1 MHASQSPWVSK
12 QGRSLRALQVFEARM
27 DQARTTISKIFNGE
41 PRSYTRFN
49 LTQNMEGD
57 NSHVEMKL
65 SSDMD
70 DEVEANG
77 VGENT
82 NQLNR
87 PYYPSKMNQRS
98 PKTVCGFVIGILFL
112 FIIGYLIGYLS
123 NRSTDK
129 TEIKSDCPVVNEIAP
144 VKAEPVYSLDWSD
157 LRALLKKKLTTDNI
171 NSNFKEFSST
181 SHQAGS
187 PGDEALAN
195 KIIGKFKTFGMST
208 WNDEHYVK
216 VHEPGSSNN
225 KVLFRGNVVGTTEGY
240 LSYSAVKTVQGAAL
254 YAHYGRAEDFRRLQE
269 INVDVNGKVVL
280 VRAGLINFAEK
291 VANAA
296 SLNASAVL
304 IYPDPVNYSIKDNTA
319 LFGHVHLGTG
329 DPYTPGFPSFNH
341 TQFPPAQSSGLPS
354 IPAQTIT
361 ISQATEIMS
370 QLEGRSSPNG
380 WSDGMLSGTMYNLG
394 GDGDIIKVEVNN
406 NLVQKKIHNV
416 FGVIKGYMDADRYMV
431 IGAQRDA
438 WGPGFARS
446 TVGTSLLVELART
459 ITDMIQNDGFKPK
472 RSIIFASWSAGE
484 FGGVGATEWLEGY
497 LTSLNSKMFSYIS
510 LDEIISGSESF
521 KATASPLLYDLLES
535 TMKQVSSPDATKS
548 LHEQFAGSNWEKSVM
563 EPMGLSHS
571 VYPFQTFS
579 GIPSLSFRFISSSNS
594 YPYGTVEDTEQN
606 LDRCTS
612 YSTLKL
618 AKTAGEVVG
627 LVTLRLVHDHLL
639 KMNVAKYTSVIR
651 NYVSQIRSKVESRQM
666 SGRLPS
672 TVTMQWLLS
681 AQGSYDRAASALVL
695 AIRNS
700 DLEDMEQC
708 RILNN
713 RIMRV
718 EGSLLSPYVSPRQ
731 ILFRHILL
739 GSGSHTLAAL
749 VDHLEAIKG
758 GLESADIDQ
767 FKNQFALATWTIQG
781 CANALAGEV
790 WDMDNEI

>member
-1 MHASQSPWVSK
+1 
-12 QGRSLRALQVFEARM
+12 M

-77 VGENT
+77 VGENI
-82 NQLNR
+82 NQHNR
-87 PYYPSKMNQRS
+87 PYYPSKLNQRS

-129 TEIKSDCPVVNEIAP
+129 TEIKSNCPVFNEIAP
-144 VKAEPVYSLDWSD
+144 VRVETVYSLDWSD
-157 LRALLKKKLTTDNI
+157 LRALLKKKLTTSNI
-171 NSNFKEFSST
+171 NTSLKEFSSAN
-181 SHQAGS
+181 HQAGS
-187 PGDEALAN
+187 TEDEALAN
-195 KIIGKFKTFGMST
+195 KIMGKFKTFGMST
-208 WNDEHYVK
+208 WTDEHYVK
-216 VHEPGSSNN
+216 IHEPGSSNN
-225 KVLFRGNVVGTTEGY
+225 RVLFRGNIVGTTEGY
-240 LSYSAVKTVQGAAL
+240 LAYSAVKTVQGAAL
-254 YAHYGRAEDFRRLQE
+254 YAHYGRTEDFRRLRE
-269 INVDVNGKVVL
+269 LNIDVNGKAVL
-280 VRAGLINFAEK
+280 VRAGLLSFSEK

-304 IYPDPVNYSIKDNTA
+304 IYPDPVNYNIKDDTA

-329 DPYTPGFPSFNH
+329 DPFTPGFPSFNH

-361 ISQATEIMS
+361 IKQATEIMS
-370 QLEGRSSPNG
+370 
-380 WSDGMLSGTMYNLG
+380 DGMLRGTMYSLG
-394 GDGDIIKVEVNN
+394 DDGDIITVEVNN
-406 NLVQKKIHNV
+406 VLIQKKIHNV

-459 ITDMIQNDGFKPK
+459 ITDMIKNDGFKPK
-472 RSIIFASWSAGE
+472 RSIVFASWSAGE
-484 FGGVGATEWLEGY
+484 FGSVGATEWLEKGY
-497 LTSLNSKMFSYIS
+497 REFTFCIFLSK
-510 LDEIISGSESF
+510 
-521 KATASPLLYDLLES
+521 
-535 TMKQVSSPDATKS
+535 
-548 LHEQFAGSNWEKSVM
+548 
-563 EPMGLSHS
+563 
-571 VYPFQTFS
+571 
-579 GIPSLSFRFISSSNS
+579 
-594 YPYGTVEDTEQN
+594 
-606 LDRCTS
+606 
-612 YSTLKL
+612 
-618 AKTAGEVVG
+618 
-627 LVTLRLVHDHLL
+627 
-639 KMNVAKYTSVIR
+639 
-651 NYVSQIRSKVESRQM
+651 

-681 AQGSYDRAASALVL
+681 AQGSYDRAASTLVS

-708 RILNN
+708 RIINN

-718 EGSLLSPYVSPRQ
+718 EGSLLSPYASLRES
-731 ILFRHILL
+731 LFRHILL
-739 GSGSHTLAAL
+739 GSGPHTLAAL

>member
-1 MHASQSPWVSK
+1 T
-12 QGRSLRALQVFEARM
+12 M

-82 NQLNR
+82 NQHNR
-87 PYYPSKMNQRS
+87 PYYPSKLNQRS
-98 PKTVCGFVIGILFL
+98 PKTVCGCVIGILIL
-112 FIIGYLIGYLS
+112 FIIGYLIGYLC

-129 TEIKSDCPVVNEIAP
+129 TEIKSDCPVFNEITP
-144 VKAEPVYSLDWSD
+144 VRAEPVYSLDWSD
-157 LRALLKKKLTTDNI
+157 LRALLKKKLTTNNI
-171 NSNFKEFSST
+171 NNDLFCLSVFPPCREFSSA

-187 PGDEALAN
+187 TGDEALAN
-195 KIIGKFKTFGMST
+195 KIMGKFKTFGMST
-208 WNDEHYVK
+208 WTDEHYVK
-216 VHEPGSSNN
+216 IHEPGSSNN
-225 KVLFRGNVVGTTEGY
+225 RVLFRGNVVGTTEGY
-240 LSYSAVKTVQGAAL
+240 LAYSALKTVQGAAL
-254 YAHYGRAEDFRRLQE
+254 YAHYGRAGDFRRLQE
-269 INVDVNGKVVL
+269 LNADINGKVVL
-280 VRAGLINFAEK
+280 VRAGLLSFAEK
-291 VANAA
+291 VSNAA
-296 SLNASAVL
+296 SMNASAVL
-304 IYPDPVNYSIKDNTA
+304 IYPDPVNYNIKEDTA

-361 ISQATEIMS
+361 IRQATEIMRCS
-370 QLEGRSSPNG
+370 CTINFSCYL
-380 WSDGMLSGTMYNLG
+380 LSLLLLL
-394 GDGDIIKVEVNN
+394 IIKNV
-406 NLVQKKIHNV
+406 LIQKKIHNV
-416 FGVIKGYMDADRYMV
+416 FGVIKGYMDKDRYMV

-438 WGPGFARS
+438 WGPGYARS

-459 ITDMIQNDGFKPK
+459 ITDMIKNDGFKPK

-484 FGGVGATEWLEGY
+484 FGSVGATEWLEGY
-497 LTSLNSKMFSYIS
+497 LTSLNLKMFSYVS
-510 LDEIISGSESF
+510 LDEVISGFDTF
-521 KATASPLLYDLLES
+521 KAAASPLLYELLEN
-535 TMKQVSSPDATKS
+535 TMKQT
-548 LHEQFAGSNWEKSVM
+548 
-563 EPMGLSHS
+563 
-571 VYPFQTFS
+571 
-579 GIPSLSFRFISSSNS
+579 
-594 YPYGTVEDTEQN
+594 
-606 LDRCTS
+606 
-612 YSTLKL
+612 
-618 AKTAGEVVG
+618 
-627 LVTLRLVHDHLL
+627 
-639 KMNVAKYTSVIR
+639 
-651 NYVSQIRSKVESRQM
+651 
-666 SGRLPS
+666 GRLPS

-681 AQGSYDRAASALVL
+681 AQGSYDRAASALVS

-700 DLEDMEQC
+700 DLDDMEQC
-708 RILNN
+708 RIINN

-718 EGSLLSPYVSPRQ
+718 EGSFLSPYVSPRES
-731 ILFRHILL
+731 LFRHILL

-749 VDHLEAIKG
+749 VHHLEAIKG

>member
-1 MHASQSPWVSK
+1 
-12 QGRSLRALQVFEARM
+12 M

-70 DEVEANG
+70 DEVDANG
-77 VGENT
+77 GGENT
-82 NQLNR
+82 NQHNH
-87 PYYPSKMNQRS
+87 PYYPSKLNQRS
-98 PKTVCGFVIGILFL
+98 PKTICGFVIGILFL

-123 NRSTDK
+123 NRNTDK
-129 TEIKSDCPVVNEIAP
+129 TEIKSNCPVFNEIAP
-144 VKAEPVYSLDWSD
+144 VRAEAVYSLDWSD
-157 LRALLKKKLTTDNI
+157 LRQVFKLNMFCL
-171 NSNFKEFSST
+171 SVSLSPSCREFSSA

-187 PGDEALAN
+187 TGDEALAN
-195 KIIGKFKTFGMST
+195 KIMGKFKTFGMST
-208 WNDEHYVK
+208 WTDEHYVK
-216 VHEPGSSNN
+216 IHEPGSSNN
-225 KVLFRGNVVGTTEGY
+225 RVLFRGNVVETTEGY
-240 LSYSAVKTVQGAAL
+240 LAYSAIKTVQGAAL
-254 YAHYGRAEDFRRLQE
+254 YAHYGRAEDFRRLQDRN
-269 INVDVNGKVVL
+269 IDVNGKVVL
-280 VRAGLINFAEK
+280 VRAGLLSFAEK

-304 IYPDPVNYSIKDNTA
+304 IYPDPVNYSIKEDTA

-361 ISQATEIMS
+361 IKQATAIMS
-370 QLEGRSSPNG
+370 KLGGRTSPDG
-380 WSDGMLSGTMYNLG
+380 WSDGMLRDTMYSLG
-394 GDGDIIKVEVNN
+394 DEGDIITVEVNN
-406 NLVQKKIHNV
+406 VLIQKKIHNV
-416 FGVIKGYMDADRYMV
+416 FGVIKGYMDADRYIV

-438 WGPGFARS
+438 WGPGYARS

-459 ITDMIQNDGFKPK
+459 ITDMIKNDGFKPK
-472 RSIIFASWSAGE
+472 RSIVFASWSAGE
-484 FGGVGATEWLEGY
+484 FGSVGATEWLEGY
-497 LTSLNSKMFSYIS
+497 LTSLNMKMFSYIS
-510 LDEIISGSESF
+510 LDEVISGFDSF
-521 KATASPLLYDLLES
+521 KATASPLLYELLES
-535 TMKQVSSPDATKS
+535 TMKQVI
-548 LHEQFAGSNWEKSVM
+548 M

-571 VYPFQTFS
+571 AYPFQTFS
-579 GIPSLSFRFISSSNS
+579 GIPSISFRFTSASIQS
-594 YPYGTVEDTEQN
+594 YPFGTIEDTDQTLE
-606 LDRCTS
+606 RYTS
-612 YSTLKL
+612 YNTLKL

-639 KMNVAKYTSVIR
+639 KLNVAKYTSVIR
-651 NYVSQIRSKVESRQM
+651 SYVSQIRSKVESCQT

-681 AQGSYDRAASALVL
+681 AQGSYDRAASALIS

-700 DLEDMEQC
+700 DLDDMEQC
-708 RILNN
+708 RIINN

-718 EGSLLSPYVSPRQ
+718 EGSLLSPYVSPRES
-731 ILFRHILL
+731 LFRHILL

-758 GLESADIDQ
+758 GHESADIDQ

>member
-1 MHASQSPWVSK
+1 T
-12 QGRSLRALQVFEARM
+12 M

-82 NQLNR
+82 NQHNR
-87 PYYPSKMNQRS
+87 PYYPSKLNQRS
-98 PKTVCGFVIGILFL
+98 PKTVCGCVIGILIL
-112 FIIGYLIGYLS
+112 FIIGYLIGYLC

-129 TEIKSDCPVVNEIAP
+129 TEIKSDCPVFNEITP
-144 VKAEPVYSLDWSD
+144 VRAEPVYSLDWSD
-157 LRALLKKKLTTDNI
+157 LRALLKKKLTTNNI
-171 NSNFKEFSST
+171 NSNLKEFSSA

-187 PGDEALAN
+187 TGDEALAN
-195 KIIGKFKTFGMST
+195 KIMGKFKTFGMST
-208 WNDEHYVK
+208 WTDEHYVK
-216 VHEPGSSNN
+216 IHEPGSSNN
-225 KVLFRGNVVGTTEGY
+225 RVLFRGNVVGTTEGY
-240 LSYSAVKTVQGAAL
+240 LAYSALKTVQVSFEKECILFCIFYSVLNA
-254 YAHYGRAEDFRRLQE
+254 D
-269 INVDVNGKVVL
+269 INGKVVL
-280 VRAGLINFAEK
+280 VRAGLLSFAEK
-291 VANAA
+291 VSNAA
-296 SLNASAVL
+296 SMNASAVL
-304 IYPDPVNYSIKDNTA
+304 IYPDPVNYNIKEDTA

-361 ISQATEIMS
+361 IRQATEIMRCS
-370 QLEGRSSPNG
+370 CTINFSCYL
-380 WSDGMLSGTMYNLG
+380 LSLLLLL
-394 GDGDIIKVEVNN
+394 IIKNV
-406 NLVQKKIHNV
+406 LIQKKIHNV
-416 FGVIKGYMDADRYMV
+416 FGVIKGYMDKDRYMV

-438 WGPGFARS
+438 WGPGYARS

-459 ITDMIQNDGFKPK
+459 ITDMIKNDGFKPK

-484 FGGVGATEWLEGY
+484 FGSVGATEWLEGY
-497 LTSLNSKMFSYIS
+497 LTSLNLKMFSYVS
-510 LDEIISGSESF
+510 LDEVISGFDTF
-521 KATASPLLYDLLES
+521 KAAASPLLYELLEN
-535 TMKQVSSPDATKS
+535 TMKQT
-548 LHEQFAGSNWEKSVM
+548 
-563 EPMGLSHS
+563 
-571 VYPFQTFS
+571 
-579 GIPSLSFRFISSSNS
+579 
-594 YPYGTVEDTEQN
+594 
-606 LDRCTS
+606 
-612 YSTLKL
+612 
-618 AKTAGEVVG
+618 
-627 LVTLRLVHDHLL
+627 
-639 KMNVAKYTSVIR
+639 
-651 NYVSQIRSKVESRQM
+651 
-666 SGRLPS
+666 GRLPS

-681 AQGSYDRAASALVL
+681 AQGSYDRAASALVS

-700 DLEDMEQC
+700 DLDDMEQC
-708 RILNN
+708 RIINN

-718 EGSLLSPYVSPRQ
+718 EGSFLSPYVSPRES
-731 ILFRHILL
+731 LFRHILL

-749 VDHLEAIKG
+749 VHHLEAIKG

>member
-1 MHASQSPWVSK
+1 
-12 QGRSLRALQVFEARM
+12 M

-70 DEVEANG
+70 DEMEANG
-77 VGENT
+77 VGEN
-82 NQLNR
+82 QHNR
-87 PYYPSKMNQRS
+87 PYYQSKLNQRS
-98 PKTVCGFVIGILFL
+98 PKTVCGFVIAILFL

-123 NRSTDK
+123 NKSTDK
-129 TEIKSDCPVVNEIAP
+129 TEITSDCPILNEIAP
-144 VKAEPVYSLDWSD
+144 VRPEAVYSLDWSD

-171 NSNFKEFSST
+171 NSNLKEFSSA
-181 SHQAGS
+181 SHQAGTS
-187 PGDEALAN
+187 GDEALAN
-195 KIIGKFKTFGMST
+195 KIMGKFKTFGMT
-208 WNDEHYVK
+208 PWTDEHYVK
-216 VHEPGSSNN
+216 VHEPAVSKNR
-225 KVLFRGNVVGTTEGY
+225 VLFRGNVVGTTEGY
-240 LSYSAVKTVQGAAL
+240 LAYSAVTTVQGAAL

-269 INVDVNGKVVL
+269 LTVDVNGKVVL
-280 VRAGLINFAEK
+280 VRAGLLSFAEK

-296 SLNASAVL
+296 NLNASAVL
-304 IYPDPVNYSIKDNTA
+304 IYPDPVNYSINEDTA

-341 TQFPPAQSSGLPS
+341 TQFPPAKSSGLPR

-361 ISQATEIMS
+361 MKQAAEIMS
-370 QLEGRSSPNG
+370 KLGGRTSPDG
-380 WSDGMLSGTMYNLG
+380 WSDGMLEGTMYRLG
-394 GDGDIIKVEVNN
+394 DDQDNITVEVNN
-406 NLVQKKIHNV
+406 VLVEKKIHNV
-416 FGVIKGYMDADRYMV
+416 FGVIKGYVDADQYMV

-459 ITDMIQNDGFKPK
+459 ITDMIKNDGFKPK
-472 RSIIFASWSAGE
+472 RSIVFASWSAGE
-484 FGGVGATEWLEGY
+484 FGVGATEWLEGY
-497 LTSLNSKMFSYIS
+497 LTSLNLKTFSHIS
-510 LDEIISGSESF
+510 LDEVVSGLDSF
-521 KATASPLLYDLLES
+521 KATASPLLYGLLES
-535 TMKQVSSPDATKS
+535 TMKQVSSPVDATKS
-548 LHEQFAGSNWEKSVM
+548 LHEQFAGSNWEKAVM

-571 VYPFQTFS
+571 AYPFQSFS
-579 GIPSLSFRFISSSNS
+579 GIPSLSFRFTSSSKS
-594 YPYGTVEDTEQN
+594 YPFGTFEDTNQN
-606 LDRCTS
+606 LEQYTS
-612 YSTLKL
+612 FNTLKL
-618 AKTAGEVVG
+618 AKTAGEVAG
-627 LVTLRLVHDHLL
+627 LVTLRLVHDRLL
-639 KMNVAKYTSVIR
+639 KLNVEKYTSVIR
-651 NYVSQIRSKVESRQM
+651 NYVSQIRSKLESRQM

-681 AQGSYDRAASALVL
+681 AQGSYDRAASALVS

-713 RIMRV
+713 RIIRV
-718 EGSLLSPYVSPRQ
+718 EGSLLSPYVSPRES
-731 ILFRHILL
+731 LFRHILL

-749 VDHLEAIKG
+749 VNHLEAIKG
-758 GLESADIDQ
+758 GLESADVDQ

>member
-1 MHASQSPWVSK
+1 T
-12 QGRSLRALQVFEARM
+12 M
-27 DQARTTISKIFNGE
+27 DQARTTVSKIFNGE

-82 NQLNR
+82 NQHNR
-87 PYYPSKMNQRS
+87 PYYPSKLNQRS
-98 PKTVCGFVIGILFL
+98 PKTVCGCVIGILIL
-112 FIIGYLIGYLS
+112 FIIGYLIGYLC

-129 TEIKSDCPVVNEIAP
+129 TEIKSDCPVFNEITP
-144 VKAEPVYSLDWSD
+144 VRAEPVYSLDWSD
-157 LRALLKKKLTTDNI
+157 LRALLKKKLTTNNI
-171 NSNFKEFSST
+171 NSNLKEFSSA

-187 PGDEALAN
+187 TGDEALAN
-195 KIIGKFKTFGMST
+195 KIMGKFKTFGMST
-208 WNDEHYVK
+208 WTDEHYVK
-216 VHEPGSSNN
+216 IHEPGSSNN
-225 KVLFRGNVVGTTEGY
+225 RVLFRGNIVGTTEGY
-240 LSYSAVKTVQGAAL
+240 LAYSALKTVQVTL
-254 YAHYGRAEDFRRLQE
+254 YAHYGRAGDFKRLQE
-269 INVDVNGKVVL
+269 LNADINGKVVL
-280 VRAGLINFAEK
+280 VRAGLLSFAEK
-291 VANAA
+291 VSNAA
-296 SLNASAVL
+296 SMNASAVL
-304 IYPDPVNYSIKDNTA
+304 IYPDPVNYNIKEDTA

-361 ISQATEIMS
+361 IRQATEIMRCS
-370 QLEGRSSPNG
+370 CTINFSLEVKNV
-380 WSDGMLSGTMYNLG
+380 L
-394 GDGDIIKVEVNN
+394 I
-406 NLVQKKIHNV
+406 QKKIHNV
-416 FGVIKGYMDADRYMV
+416 FGVIKGYMDKDRYMV

-438 WGPGFARS
+438 WGPGYARS

-459 ITDMIQNDGFKPK
+459 ITDMIKNDGFKPK

-484 FGGVGATEWLEGY
+484 FGSVGATEWLEGY
-497 LTSLNSKMFSYIS
+497 LTSLNLKMFSYVS
-510 LDEIISGSESF
+510 LDEVISGFDTF
-521 KATASPLLYDLLES
+521 KAAASPLLYELLEN
-535 TMKQVSSPDATKS
+535 TMKQ
-548 LHEQFAGSNWEKSVM
+548 VM

-571 VYPFQTFS
+571 AYPFLTFS
-579 GIPSLSFRFISSSNS
+579 GIPSLSFRF
-594 YPYGTVEDTEQN
+594 
-606 LDRCTS
+606 
-612 YSTLKL
+612 
-618 AKTAGEVVG
+618 
-627 LVTLRLVHDHLL
+627 
-639 KMNVAKYTSVIR
+639 TSVSI
-651 NYVSQIRSKVESRQM
+651 KT
-666 SGRLPS
+666 GRLPS

-681 AQGSYDRAASALVL
+681 AQGSYDRAASALVS

-700 DLEDMEQC
+700 DLDDMEQC
-708 RILNN
+708 RIINN

-718 EGSLLSPYVSPRQ
+718 EGSFLSPYVSPRES
-731 ILFRHILL
+731 LFRHILL

-749 VDHLEAIKG
+749 VHHLEAIKG

>member
-1 MHASQSPWVSK
+1 
-12 QGRSLRALQVFEARM
+12 M

-82 NQLNR
+82 NQHNH
-87 PYYPSKMNQRS
+87 PYYPSKLNQRS
-98 PKTVCGFVIGILFL
+98 PKTVCGYVIGILFL
-112 FIIGYLIGYLS
+112 FVIGYLIGYLS

-129 TEIKSDCPVVNEIAP
+129 TEIKSDCPVFNEIAP
-144 VKAEPVYSLDWSD
+144 VKAEAVYSLDWSD

-171 NSNFKEFSST
+171 NSNLNA

-187 PGDEALAN
+187 TGDEALAN
-195 KIIGKFKTFGMST
+195 KIMGKFKTFGMST
-208 WNDEHYVK
+208 WTDEHYVNI
-216 VHEPGSSNN
+216 HEPGSSNN
-225 KVLFRGNVVGTTEGY
+225 QVLFRGNVVGTTEGY
-240 LSYSAVKTVQGAAL
+240 LAYSAIKTVQGAAL

-269 INVDVNGKVVL
+269 RNVDINGKVVL
-280 VRAGLINFAEK
+280 VRAGLLSFAEK

-304 IYPDPVNYSIKDNTA
+304 IYPDPVNYNIKEDTA

-361 ISQATEIMS
+361 IRQATEIMS
-370 QLEGRSSPNG
+370 
-380 WSDGMLSGTMYNLG
+380 DGMLRDTMYKLG
-394 GDGDIIKVEVNN
+394 DDGDNITVEVKNV
-406 NLVQKKIHNV
+406 LIQKKIHNV
-416 FGVIKGYMDADRYMV
+416 FGVIKGYTDTDRYMV

-438 WGPGFARS
+438 WGPGYARS
-446 TVGTSLLVELART
+446 TVGTSLVVELART
-459 ITDMIQNDGFKPK
+459 VTDMIKNDGFKPK

-484 FGGVGATEWLEGY
+484 FGSVGATEWLEGY
-497 LTSLNSKMFSYIS
+497 LTSLNLKMFSYVS
-510 LDEIISGSESF
+510 LDEVISGFDTF
-521 KATASPLLYDLLES
+521 KAAASPLLYELLES
-535 TMKQVSSPDATKS
+535 TMKQV
-548 LHEQFAGSNWEKSVM
+548 LM

-571 VYPFQTFS
+571 AYPFQTFS
-579 GIPSLSFRFISSSNS
+579 GIPSLSFRFASSTKS
-594 YPYGTVEDTEQN
+594 YPFGTIEDTDQN
-606 LDRCTS
+606 LERYTS
-612 YSTLKL
+612 YNTLKL

-639 KMNVAKYTSVIR
+639 KLNVAKYTSVIR

-681 AQGSYDRAASALVL
+681 AQGSYDRAASALVS

-700 DLEDMEQC
+700 DLDDMEQC
-708 RILNN
+708 RIINN

-718 EGSLLSPYVSPRQ
+718 EGSFLSPYVSPRES
-731 ILFRHILL
+731 LFRHILL

-790 WDMDNEI
+790 WDIDNEI

>member
-1 MHASQSPWVSK
+1 MSRK
-12 QGRSLRALQVFEARM
+12 LFEATM

-41 PRSYTRFN
+41 PLSYTRFN

-65 SSDMD
+65 SSDVD
-70 DEVEANG
+70 DEVDANG
-77 VGENT
+77 VGENG
-82 NQLNR
+82 NQHNR
-87 PYYPSKMNQRS
+87 PYYPSKLNKHS
-98 PKTVCGFVIGILFL
+98 PKTICRFVIGILFL

-123 NRSTDK
+123 NRNTDK
-129 TEIKSDCPVVNEIAP
+129 TEVKSNCPVFNEIAP
-144 VKAEPVYSLDWSD
+144 VRAEAVYSLDWSD
-157 LRALLKKKLTTDNI
+157 LRALLKQKLTIANI
-171 NSNFKEFSST
+171 DTSLKEFSSA

-187 PGDEALAN
+187 TGDEALAN
-195 KIIGKFKTFGMST
+195 KIMGKFKTFGMST
-208 WNDEHYVK
+208 WTDEHYVK

-225 KVLFRGNVVGTTEGY
+225 RVLFRGNVVGKTEGY
-240 LSYSAVKTVQGAAL
+240 LAYSAVKTAQGAAL
-254 YAHYGRAEDFRRLQE
+254 YAYYGRAEDFRRLQE
-269 INVDVNGKVVL
+269 LNIDVTGKVVL
-280 VRAGLINFAEK
+280 VRAGLLSFAEK

-304 IYPDPVNYSIKDNTA
+304 IYPDPFNYNIKEDTA

-361 ISQATEIMS
+361 IKQATEIMS
-370 QLEGRSSPNG
+370 KLGGRTSPLG
-380 WSDGMLSGTMYNLG
+380 WSDGNLRVSMYKLG
-394 GDGDIIKVEVNN
+394 GDGDNITVEVNN
-406 NLVQKKIHNV
+406 VLIQKKIHNV
-416 FGVIKGYMDADRYMV
+416 FGVIKGYMDADRYIV

-438 WGPGFARS
+438 WGPGYARS

-459 ITDMIQNDGFKPK
+459 ITDMIKNDGFKPK

-484 FGGVGATEWLEGY
+484 FGSVGATEWLEGY
-497 LTSLNSKMFSYIS
+497 LNSLNLKMFSYIS
-510 LDEIISGSESF
+510 LDEVISGSDSF
-521 KATASPLLYDLLES
+521 KASASPLLYELLER
-535 TMKQVSSPDATKS
+535 TMKQVSSPIDATKS
-548 LHEQFAGSNWEKSVM
+548 LHEQFAGSNWEQSVM

-571 VYPFQTFS
+571 SYSFQTFS
-579 GIPSLSFRFISSSNS
+579 GIPSISFRFTSSSKS
-594 YPYGTVEDTEQN
+594 YPFGTTEDTDQY
-606 LDRCTS
+606 LQRFTS
-612 YSTLKL
+612 SKTLQL

-639 KMNVAKYTSVIR
+639 KLKVAKYTSVIR
-651 NYVSQIRSKVESRQM
+651 NYVSQIKTKVESCQT

-681 AQGSYDRAASALVL
+681 AQGSYDRAASALASV
-695 AIRNS
+695 IQNS
-700 DLEDMEQC
+700 DLDDMEQC
-708 RILNN
+708 RIINN

-718 EGSLLSPYVSPRQ
+718 EGNLLSPYVSLRES
-731 ILFRHILL
+731 LFRHILL

-758 GLESADIDQ
+758 GLENADIDQ
-767 FKNQFALATWTIQG
+767 FKNQLALATWTIQG

>member
-1 MHASQSPWVSK
+1 
-12 QGRSLRALQVFEARM
+12 M

-82 NQLNR
+82 NQHNR
-87 PYYPSKMNQRS
+87 PYYPSKLNQRS
-98 PKTVCGFVIGILFL
+98 PKTVCGCVIGILIL
-112 FIIGYLIGYLS
+112 FIIGKPISGIQKKDDLFCLS
-123 NRSTDK
+123 VFPPCR
-129 TEIKSDCPVVNEIAP
+129 
-144 VKAEPVYSLDWSD
+144 
-157 LRALLKKKLTTDNI
+157 
-171 NSNFKEFSST
+171 EFSSA

-187 PGDEALAN
+187 TGDEALAN
-195 KIIGKFKTFGMST
+195 KIMGKFKTFGMST
-208 WNDEHYVK
+208 WTDEHYVK
-216 VHEPGSSNN
+216 IHEPGSSNN
-225 KVLFRGNVVGTTEGY
+225 LVLFRGNVVGTTEGY
-240 LSYSAVKTVQGAAL
+240 LAYSALKTVQGAAL
-254 YAHYGRAEDFRRLQE
+254 YAHYGRAGDFKRLQE
-269 INVDVNGKVVL
+269 LNVDINGKVVL
-280 VRAGLINFAEK
+280 VRAGLLSFAEK
-291 VANAA
+291 VSNAA
-296 SLNASAVL
+296 SMNASAVL
-304 IYPDPVNYSIKDNTA
+304 IYPDPVNYNIKEDTA

-361 ISQATEIMS
+361 IRQATEIMRCS
-370 QLEGRSSPNG
+370 CTINFSCYL
-380 WSDGMLSGTMYNLG
+380 LSLLLLLIM
-394 GDGDIIKVEVNN
+394 EVKNV
-406 NLVQKKIHNV
+406 LIQKKIHNV
-416 FGVIKGYMDADRYMV
+416 FGVIKGYMDKDRYMV

-438 WGPGFARS
+438 WGPGYARS
-446 TVGTSLLVELART
+446 TVGSSLLVELART
-459 ITDMIQNDGFKPK
+459 ITDMIKNDGFKPK

-484 FGGVGATEWLEGY
+484 FGSVGATEWLEGY
-497 LTSLNSKMFSYIS
+497 LTSLNLKMFSYVS
-510 LDEIISGSESF
+510 LDEVISGFDTF
-521 KATASPLLYDLLES
+521 KAAASPLLYELLEN
-535 TMKQVSSPDATKS
+535 TMKQV
-548 LHEQFAGSNWEKSVM
+548 LM

-571 VYPFQTFS
+571 AYPFQTFS
-579 GIPSLSFRFISSSNS
+579 GIPSLSFRFTSSSKA
-594 YPYGTVEDTEQN
+594 YPFGTIEDTDQN
-606 LDRCTS
+606 LERYTS
-612 YSTLKL
+612 YNTLKL

-639 KMNVAKYTSVIR
+639 KLNVAKYTSVIR
-651 NYVSQIRSKVESRQM
+651 NYVSQIRSKVESRQTVSLCGYM
-666 SGRLPS
+666 SFLG
-672 TVTMQWLLS
+672 LLKK
-681 AQGSYDRAASALVL
+681 AQGSYDRAASALVS

-700 DLEDMEQC
+700 DLDDMEQC
-708 RILNN
+708 RIINN

-718 EGSLLSPYVSPRQ
+718 EGSFLSPYVSPRES
-731 ILFRHILL
+731 LFRHILL

-749 VDHLEAIKG
+749 VNHLEAIKA

>member
-1 MHASQSPWVSK
+1 
-12 QGRSLRALQVFEARM
+12 M
-27 DQARTTISKIFNGE
+27 DQARTTVSKIFNGE

-82 NQLNR
+82 NQHNR
-87 PYYPSKMNQRS
+87 PYYPSKLNQRS
-98 PKTVCGFVIGILFL
+98 PKTVCGCVIGILIL
-112 FIIGYLIGYLS
+112 FIIGYLIGYLC

-129 TEIKSDCPVVNEIAP
+129 TEIKSDCPVFNEITP
-144 VKAEPVYSLDWSD
+144 VRAEPVYSLDWSD
-157 LRALLKKKLTTDNI
+157 LRALLKKKLTTNNI
-171 NSNFKEFSST
+171 NSNLKEFSSA

-187 PGDEALAN
+187 TGDEALAN
-195 KIIGKFKTFGMST
+195 KIMGKFKTFGMST
-208 WNDEHYVK
+208 WTDEHYVK
-216 VHEPGSSNN
+216 IHEPGSSNN
-225 KVLFRGNVVGTTEGY
+225 RVLFRGNIVGTTEGY
-240 LSYSAVKTVQGAAL
+240 LAYSALKTGAAL
-254 YAHYGRAEDFRRLQE
+254 YAHYGRAGDFKRLQE
-269 INVDVNGKVVL
+269 LNADINGKVVL
-280 VRAGLINFAEK
+280 VRAGLLSFAEK
-291 VANAA
+291 VSNAA
-296 SLNASAVL
+296 SMNASAVL
-304 IYPDPVNYSIKDNTA
+304 IYPDPVNYNIKEDTA

-361 ISQATEIMS
+361 IRQATEIMS
-370 QLEGRSSPNG
+370 KLGGRTSPDD
-380 WSDGMLSGTMYNLG
+380 WSDGMLRDTMYKLG
-394 GDGDIIKVEVNN
+394 DDGDIITVEVKNV
-406 NLVQKKIHNV
+406 LIQKKIHNV
-416 FGVIKGYMDADRYMV
+416 FGVIKGYMDKDRYMV

-438 WGPGFARS
+438 WGPGYARS

-459 ITDMIQNDGFKPK
+459 ITDMIKNDGFKPK

-484 FGGVGATEWLEGY
+484 FGSVGATEWLE
-497 LTSLNSKMFSYIS
+497 FIYIY
-510 LDEIISGSESF
+510 F
-521 KATASPLLYDLLES
+521 F
-535 TMKQVSSPDATKS
+535 
-548 LHEQFAGSNWEKSVM
+548 HRM

-571 VYPFQTFS
+571 AYPFLTFS
-579 GIPSLSFRFISSSNS
+579 GIPSLSFRFTSSSKA
-594 YPYGTVEDTEQN
+594 YPFGTIEDTDQN
-606 LDRCTS
+606 LERYTS
-612 YSTLKL
+612 YNTLKL

-639 KMNVAKYTSVIR
+639 KLNVAKYTSVIR
-651 NYVSQIRSKVESRQM
+651 NYVSQIRSKVESRQTT
-666 SGRLPS
+666 GRLPS

-681 AQGSYDRAASALVL
+681 AQGSYDRAASALVS

-700 DLEDMEQC
+700 DLDDMEQC
-708 RILNN
+708 RIINN

-718 EGSLLSPYVSPRQ
+718 EGSFLSPYVSPRES
-731 ILFRHILL
+731 LFRHILL

-749 VDHLEAIKG
+749 VHHLEAIKG

>member
-1 MHASQSPWVSK
+1 
-12 QGRSLRALQVFEARM
+12 M

-82 NQLNR
+82 NQHNR
-87 PYYPSKMNQRS
+87 PYYPSKLNQRS
-98 PKTVCGFVIGILFL
+98 PKTVCGCVIGILIL
-112 FIIGYLIGYLS
+112 FIIGYLIGYLC

-129 TEIKSDCPVVNEIAP
+129 TEIKSDCPVFNEITP
-144 VKAEPVYSLDWSD
+144 VRAEPVYSLDWSD
-157 LRALLKKKLTTDNI
+157 LRKDDLFCL
-171 NSNFKEFSST
+171 SVFPPCREFSSA

-187 PGDEALAN
+187 TGDEALAN
-195 KIIGKFKTFGMST
+195 KIMGKFKTFGMST
-208 WNDEHYVK
+208 WTDEHYVK
-216 VHEPGSSNN
+216 IHEPGSSNN
-225 KVLFRGNVVGTTEGY
+225 LVLFRGNVVGTTEGY
-240 LSYSAVKTVQGAAL
+240 LAYSALKTGAAL
-254 YAHYGRAEDFRRLQE
+254 YAHYGRAGDFKRLQE
-269 INVDVNGKVVL
+269 LNVDINGKVVL
-280 VRAGLINFAEK
+280 VRAGLLSFAEK
-291 VANAA
+291 VSNAA
-296 SLNASAVL
+296 SMNASAVL
-304 IYPDPVNYSIKDNTA
+304 IYPDPVNYNIKEDTA

-361 ISQATEIMS
+361 IRQATEIMS
-370 QLEGRSSPNG
+370 KLGGRTSPDD
-380 WSDGMLSGTMYNLG
+380 WSDGMLRDTMYKLG
-394 GDGDIIKVEVNN
+394 DDGDVITVEVKNV
-406 NLVQKKIHNV
+406 LIQKKIHNV
-416 FGVIKGYMDADRYMV
+416 FGVIKGYMDKDRYMV

-438 WGPGFARS
+438 WGPGYARS
-446 TVGTSLLVELART
+446 TVGSSLLVELART
-459 ITDMIQNDGFKPK
+459 ITDMIKNDGFKPK

-484 FGGVGATEWLEGY
+484 FGSVGATEWLEGY
-497 LTSLNSKMFSYIS
+497 LTSLNLKMFSYVS
-510 LDEIISGSESF
+510 LDEVISGFDTF
-521 KATASPLLYDLLES
+521 KAAASPLLYELLEN
-535 TMKQVSSPDATKS
+535 TMKQVQICFMLK
-548 LHEQFAGSNWEKSVM
+548 GSNNFPDVFQSSKA
-563 EPMGLSHS
+563 
-571 VYPFQTFS
+571 YPF
-579 GIPSLSFRFISSSNS
+579 
-594 YPYGTVEDTEQN
+594 GTIEDTDQN
-606 LDRCTS
+606 LERYTS
-612 YSTLKL
+612 YNTLKL

-639 KMNVAKYTSVIR
+639 KLNVAKYTSVIR
-651 NYVSQIRSKVESRQM
+651 NYVSQIRSKVESRQT

-681 AQGSYDRAASALVL
+681 AQGSYDRAASALVS

-700 DLEDMEQC
+700 DLDDMEQC
-708 RILNN
+708 RIINN

-718 EGSLLSPYVSPRQ
+718 EGSFLSPYVSPRES
-731 ILFRHILL
+731 LFRHILL

-749 VDHLEAIKG
+749 VNHLEAIKA

>member
-1 MHASQSPWVSK
+1 
-12 QGRSLRALQVFEARM
+12 M

-70 DEVEANG
+70 DEVDANG
-77 VGENT
+77 GGENT
-82 NQLNR
+82 NQHNH
-87 PYYPSKMNQRS
+87 PYYPSKLNQRS
-98 PKTVCGFVIGILFL
+98 PKTICGFVIGILFL

-123 NRSTDK
+123 NRNTDK
-129 TEIKSDCPVVNEIAP
+129 TEIKSNCPVFNEIAP
-144 VKAEPVYSLDWSD
+144 VRAEAVYSLDWSD
-157 LRALLKKKLTTDNI
+157 LRALLKKKLTTLNI
-171 NSNFKEFSST
+171 NTNLREFSSA

-187 PGDEALAN
+187 TGDEALAN
-195 KIIGKFKTFGMST
+195 KIMGKFKTFGMST
-208 WNDEHYVK
+208 WTDEHYVK
-216 VHEPGSSNN
+216 IHEPGSSNN
-225 KVLFRGNVVGTTEGY
+225 RVLFRGNVVETTEGY
-240 LSYSAVKTVQGAAL
+240 LAYSAIKTVQGAAL
-254 YAHYGRAEDFRRLQE
+254 YAHYGRAEDFRRLQDRN
-269 INVDVNGKVVL
+269 IDVNGKVVL
-280 VRAGLINFAEK
+280 VRAGLLSFAEK

-304 IYPDPVNYSIKDNTA
+304 IYPDPVNYSIKEDTA

-361 ISQATEIMS
+361 IKQATAIMS
-370 QLEGRSSPNG
+370 KLGGRTSPDG
-380 WSDGMLSGTMYNLG
+380 WSDGMLRDTMYSLG
-394 GDGDIIKVEVNN
+394 DEGDIITVEVNN
-406 NLVQKKIHNV
+406 VLIQKKIHNV
-416 FGVIKGYMDADRYMV
+416 FGVIKGYMDADRYIV

-438 WGPGFARS
+438 WGPGYARS

-459 ITDMIQNDGFKPK
+459 ITDMIKNDGFKPK
-472 RSIIFASWSAGE
+472 RSIVFASWSAGE
-484 FGGVGATEWLEGY
+484 FGSVGATEWLEIG
-497 LTSLNSKMFSYIS
+497 SKHVADVF
-510 LDEIISGSESF
+510 
-521 KATASPLLYDLLES
+521 
-535 TMKQVSSPDATKS
+535 QSSKS
-548 LHEQFAGSNWEKSVM
+548 
-563 EPMGLSHS
+563 
-571 VYPFQTFS
+571 YPF
-579 GIPSLSFRFISSSNS
+579 
-594 YPYGTVEDTEQN
+594 GTIEDTDQTLE
-606 LDRCTS
+606 RYTS
-612 YSTLKL
+612 YNTLKL

-639 KMNVAKYTSVIR
+639 KLNVAKYTSVIR
-651 NYVSQIRSKVESRQM
+651 SYVSQIRSKVESCQ
-666 SGRLPS
+666 
-672 TVTMQWLLS
+672 TWLLS
-681 AQGSYDRAASALVL
+681 AQGSYDRAASALIS

-700 DLEDMEQC
+700 DLDDMEQC
-708 RILNN
+708 RIINN

-718 EGSLLSPYVSPRQ
+718 EGSLLSPYVSPRES
-731 ILFRHILL
+731 LFRHILL

-758 GLESADIDQ
+758 GHESADIDQ

>member
-1 MHASQSPWVSK
+1 T
-12 QGRSLRALQVFEARM
+12 M

-77 VGENT
+77 VGENI
-82 NQLNR
+82 NQHNH
-87 PYYPSKMNQRS
+87 PYYPSKLNQRS
-98 PKTVCGFVIGILFL
+98 PKTVCGYVIGILFL
-112 FIIGYLIGYLS
+112 FVIGKPICWYIQAYYVALWNSGIQIKDDLFCLS
-123 NRSTDK
+123 VFPPCR
-129 TEIKSDCPVVNEIAP
+129 
-144 VKAEPVYSLDWSD
+144 
-157 LRALLKKKLTTDNI
+157 
-171 NSNFKEFSST
+171 EFSSA

-187 PGDEALAN
+187 IGDEALAN
-195 KIIGKFKTFGMST
+195 KIMGKFKTFGMST
-208 WNDEHYVK
+208 WTDEHYVN

-225 KVLFRGNVVGTTEGY
+225 QVLFRGNVVGTTEGY
-240 LSYSAVKTVQGAAL
+240 LAYSALKTVQGAAL

-269 INVDVNGKVVL
+269 QNVDINGKVVL
-280 VRAGLINFAEK
+280 VRAGLLSFAEK

-304 IYPDPVNYSIKDNTA
+304 IYPDPVNYNIKEDTA

-361 ISQATEIMS
+361 IRQATEIMRCS
-370 QLEGRSSPNG
+370 CAINFSLEVKN
-380 WSDGMLSGTMYNLG
+380 
-394 GDGDIIKVEVNN
+394 V
-406 NLVQKKIHNV
+406 LVQKKIHNV
-416 FGVIKGYMDADRYMV
+416 FGVIKGYTDTDRYMV

-438 WGPGFARS
+438 WGPGYARS

-459 ITDMIQNDGFKPK
+459 VTDMIKNDGFKPK

-484 FGGVGATEWLEGY
+484 FGSVGATEWLEGY
-497 LTSLNSKMFSYIS
+497 LTSLNLKMFSYVS
-510 LDEIISGSESF
+510 LDEVISGFDTF
-521 KATASPLLYDLLES
+521 KAAASPLLYELLES
-535 TMKQVSSPDATKS
+535 TMKQ
-548 LHEQFAGSNWEKSVM
+548 
-563 EPMGLSHS
+563 
-571 VYPFQTFS
+571 
-579 GIPSLSFRFISSSNS
+579 
-594 YPYGTVEDTEQN
+594 
-606 LDRCTS
+606 
-612 YSTLKL
+612 
-618 AKTAGEVVG
+618 
-627 LVTLRLVHDHLL
+627 
-639 KMNVAKYTSVIR
+639 
-651 NYVSQIRSKVESRQM
+651 

-681 AQGSYDRAASALVL
+681 AHGSYDRAASALVS

-700 DLEDMEQC
+700 DLDDMEQC
-708 RILNN
+708 RIINN

-718 EGSLLSPYVSPRQ
+718 EGSFLSPYVSPRES
-731 ILFRHILL
+731 LFRHILL

-758 GLESADIDQ
+758 GLKSADIDQ

>member
-1 MHASQSPWVSK
+1 
-12 QGRSLRALQVFEARM
+12 M

-70 DEVEANG
+70 EEVEANG
-77 VGENT
+77 VGENQR
-82 NQLNR
+82 NGQ
-87 PYYPSKMNQRS
+87 YYPSKLNQRS
-98 PKTVCGFVIGILFL
+98 PKTVCGFVVGILLLFL
-112 FIIGYLIGYLS
+112 FGYLIGYMS
-123 NRSTDK
+123 NKSTGK
-129 TEIKSDCPVVNEIAP
+129 TEIKTDCPVFSETAPVRPEIA
-144 VKAEPVYSLDWSD
+144 VSLDWSD
-157 LRALLKKKLTTDNI
+157 LRALLKRKLTTENI
-171 NSNFKEFSST
+171 NSNFKEFSSL

-187 PGDEALAN
+187 SGDEMLAN
-195 KIIGKFKTFGMST
+195 KIMGKFKTLGMNPWT
-208 WNDEHYVK
+208 DEHYVK
-216 VHEPGSSNN
+216 VHDPGASNN
-225 KVLFRGNVVGTTEGY
+225 RVLFRNNVVGTTEGY
-240 LSYSAVKTVQGAAL
+240 LAYSAIKTVQGAAL

-269 INVDVNGKVVL
+269 VSADVSEKVVL
-280 VRAGLINFAEK
+280 VRAGLLSYAEK

-304 IYPDPVNYSIKDNTA
+304 IYPDPVNYQIKENTA

-361 ISQATEIMS
+361 TKQASEIMS
-370 QLEGRSSPNG
+370 KLGGRSSPRE
-380 WSDGMLSGTMYNLG
+380 WSDGMLADTQYLLG
-394 GDGDIIKVEVNN
+394 DKDDLITVEVNN
-406 NLVQKKIHNV
+406 VLVQKKIHNV
-416 FGVIKGYMDADRYMV
+416 FGVIKGYLDADRYLV
-431 IGAQRDA
+431 IGVQRDA

-459 ITDMIQNDGFKPK
+459 ITDMIKNDGFKPK
-472 RSIIFASWSAGE
+472 RSIVFASWSAGE

-497 LTSLNSKMFSYIS
+497 LNSLNLKMFSYIS
-510 LDEIISGSESF
+510 LDDLISGSDSF
-521 KATASPLLYDLLES
+521 KAAASPLLYDLLES
-535 TMKQVSSPDATKS
+535 TMKQVSSPTDSTKS
-548 LHEQFAGSNWEKSVM
+548 LHEQFAGSNWEKSVI
-563 EPMGLSHS
+563 EPMGLSHPS
-571 VYPFQTFS
+571 YAFQTFS
-579 GIPSLSFRFISSSNS
+579 GIPSLSFRFFTNS
-594 YPYGTVEDTEQN
+594 RFYPFGTFEDTNQN
-606 LDRCTS
+606 LDLFTS
-612 YSTLKL
+612 RKTLAL
-618 AKTAGEVVG
+618 AKAAGEVAG

-639 KMNVAKYTSVIR
+639 KLNVAKYTTIIR
-651 NYVSQIRSKVESRQM
+651 SYVSQIRSKVESRQM
-666 SGRLPS
+666 SGRLPP
-672 TVTMQWLLS
+672 TLTMQWLLS
-681 AQGSYDRAASALVL
+681 AQGSYDRAASALTS

-700 DLEDMEQC
+700 DLDDMEQC
-708 RILNN
+708 RIINN

-731 ILFRHILL
+731 TLFRHILL

-749 VDHLEAIKG
+749 LDHLEAIKG

-790 WDMDNEI
+790 WDLDNQI

>member
-1 MHASQSPWVSK
+1 
-12 QGRSLRALQVFEARM
+12 M

-70 DEVEANG
+70 DEMEANG
-77 VGENT
+77 ENQHKSSILPRAT
-82 NQLNR
+82 L
-87 PYYPSKMNQRS
+87 NQRS
-98 PKTVCGFVIGILFL
+98 PKTVCGFVIAILFL

-123 NRSTDK
+123 NKSTDK
-129 TEIKSDCPVVNEIAP
+129 TEINSDCPILNEIAQ
-144 VKAEPVYSLDWSD
+144 VREPVYSLDWSD

-171 NSNFKEFSST
+171 NSNLKEFSSA

-187 PGDEALAN
+187 SGDEALAN
-195 KIIGKFKTFGMST
+195 KIMGKFKTFGMT
-208 WNDEHYVK
+208 PWTDEHYVK
-216 VHEPGSSNN
+216 VHEPAVSKNR
-225 KVLFRGNVVGTTEGY
+225 VLFRGNVVGTTEGY
-240 LSYSAVKTVQGAAL
+240 LAYSAATTVQGAAL

-269 INVDVNGKVVL
+269 LNVDVNGKVVL
-280 VRAGLINFAEK
+280 VRAGLLSFAEK

-296 SLNASAVL
+296 NLNASAVL
-304 IYPDPVNYSIKDNTA
+304 IYPDPVNYKINEDTA

-341 TQFPPAQSSGLPS
+341 TQFPPAESSGLPR

-361 ISQATEIMS
+361 MKQAAEIMS
-370 QLEGRSSPNG
+370 KLGGRNSLMA
-380 WSDGMLSGTMYNLG
+380 WSDGMLPNTMYRLG
-394 GDGDIIKVEVNN
+394 DDRDNITVEVNN
-406 NLVQKKIHNV
+406 VLVQKKIHNV
-416 FGVIKGYMDADRYMV
+416 FGVIKGYIDADRYMV

-459 ITDMIQNDGFKPK
+459 ITDMIKNDGFKPK
-472 RSIIFASWSAGE
+472 RSIVFASWSAGE
-484 FGGVGATEWLEGY
+484 FGVGATEWLEGY
-497 LTSLNSKMFSYIS
+497 LTSLNLKTFSHIS
-510 LDEIISGSESF
+510 LDEVISGFDSF
-521 KATASPLLYDLLES
+521 KATASPLLYGLLES
-535 TMKQVSSPDATKS
+535 TMKQVSSPTDATKS
-548 LHEQFAGSNWEKSVM
+548 LHEQFAGSNWEKAVM

-571 VYPFQTFS
+571 AYPFQSFS
-579 GIPSLSFRFISSSNS
+579 GIPSLSFRFTSISKS
-594 YPYGTVEDTEQN
+594 YPFGTFEDTDKNLEQY
-606 LDRCTS
+606 TS
-612 YSTLKL
+612 FNTLKL
-618 AKTAGEVVG
+618 AKTAGEVAG

-639 KMNVAKYTSVIR
+639 KLNVEKYTSVIR
-651 NYVSQIRSKVESRQM
+651 NYVSQIRSKLESRQM

-681 AQGSYDRAASALVL
+681 AQGSYDRAASALVS

-713 RIMRV
+713 RIMKV
-718 EGSLLSPYVSPRQ
+718 EGSLLSPYVSPRES
-731 ILFRHILL
+731 LFRHIVL

-749 VDHLEAIKG
+749 VNHLEAIKG
-758 GLESADIDQ
+758 GLESADVDQ

>member
-1 MHASQSPWVSK
+1 
-12 QGRSLRALQVFEARM
+12 
-27 DQARTTISKIFNGE
+27 
-41 PRSYTRFN
+41 N

-82 NQLNR
+82 NQHNH
-87 PYYPSKMNQRS
+87 PYYPSKLNQRS
-98 PKTVCGFVIGILFL
+98 PKTVSGIQIKDDLFC
-112 FIIGYLIGYLS
+112 LS
-123 NRSTDK
+123 IFPPCR
-129 TEIKSDCPVVNEIAP
+129 
-144 VKAEPVYSLDWSD
+144 
-157 LRALLKKKLTTDNI
+157 
-171 NSNFKEFSST
+171 EFSSA

-187 PGDEALAN
+187 TGDEALAN
-195 KIIGKFKTFGMST
+195 KIMGKFKTFGMST
-208 WNDEHYVK
+208 WTDEHYVNI
-216 VHEPGSSNN
+216 HEPGSSNN
-225 KVLFRGNVVGTTEGY
+225 QVLFRGNVVGTTEGY
-240 LSYSAVKTVQGAAL
+240 LAYSAIKTVQGAAL

-269 INVDVNGKVVL
+269 RNVDINGKVVL
-280 VRAGLINFAEK
+280 VRAGLLSFAEK

-304 IYPDPVNYSIKDNTA
+304 IYPDPVNYNIKEDTA

-361 ISQATEIMS
+361 IRQATEIMS
-370 QLEGRSSPNG
+370 KLGGRTSTDG
-380 WSDGMLSGTMYNLG
+380 WSDGMLRDTMYKLG
-394 GDGDIIKVEVNN
+394 DDGDNITVEVKNV
-406 NLVQKKIHNV
+406 LIQKKIHNV
-416 FGVIKGYMDADRYMV
+416 FGVIKGYTDTDRYMV

-438 WGPGFARS
+438 WGPGYARS
-446 TVGTSLLVELART
+446 TVGTSLVVELART
-459 ITDMIQNDGFKPK
+459 VTDMIKNDGFKPK

-484 FGGVGATEWLEGY
+484 FGSVGATEWLEGY
-497 LTSLNSKMFSYIS
+497 LTSLNLKMFSYVS
-510 LDEIISGSESF
+510 LDEVISGFDTF
-521 KATASPLLYDLLES
+521 KAAASPLLYELLES
-535 TMKQVSSPDATKS
+535 TMKQ
-548 LHEQFAGSNWEKSVM
+548 VM

-571 VYPFQTFS
+571 AYPFQTFS
-579 GIPSLSFRFISSSNS
+579 GIPSLSFRFASSTKS
-594 YPYGTVEDTEQN
+594 YPFGTIEDTDQN
-606 LDRCTS
+606 LERYTS
-612 YSTLKL
+612 YNTLKL

-639 KMNVAKYTSVIR
+639 KLNVAKYTSVIR

-666 SGRLPS
+666 VSLF
-672 TVTMQWLLS
+672 WLLS
-681 AQGSYDRAASALVL
+681 AQGSYDRAASALVS

-700 DLEDMEQC
+700 DLDDMEQC
-708 RILNN
+708 RIINN

-718 EGSLLSPYVSPRQ
+718 EGSFLSPYVSPRES
-731 ILFRHILL
+731 LFRHILL

-790 WDMDNEI
+790 WDIDNEI

>member
-1 MHASQSPWVSK
+1 MSYCDFTVILESISAI
-12 QGRSLRALQVFEARM
+12 LILLQQLFESTM

-77 VGENT
+77 VGENI
-82 NQLNR
+82 NQHNR
-87 PYYPSKMNQRS
+87 PYYPSKLNQRS

-129 TEIKSDCPVVNEIAP
+129 TEIKSNCPVFNEIAP
-144 VKAEPVYSLDWSD
+144 VRVETVYSLDW
-157 LRALLKKKLTTDNI
+157 I
-171 NSNFKEFSST
+171 NT
-181 SHQAGS
+181 AAGS
-187 PGDEALAN
+187 TEDEALAN
-195 KIIGKFKTFGMST
+195 KIMGKFKTFGMST
-208 WNDEHYVK
+208 WTDEHYVK
-216 VHEPGSSNN
+216 IHEPGSSNN
-225 KVLFRGNVVGTTEGY
+225 RVLFRGNIVGTTEGY
-240 LSYSAVKTVQGAAL
+240 LAYSAVKTVQGAAL
-254 YAHYGRAEDFRRLQE
+254 YAHYGRTEDFRRLRE
-269 INVDVNGKVVL
+269 LNIDVNGKAVL
-280 VRAGLINFAEK
+280 VRAGLLSFSEK

-304 IYPDPVNYSIKDNTA
+304 IYPDPVNYNIKDDTA

-329 DPYTPGFPSFNH
+329 DPFTPGFPSFNH

-361 ISQATEIMS
+361 IKQATEIMRCS
-370 QLEGRSSPNG
+370 CDL
-380 WSDGMLSGTMYNLG
+380 
-394 GDGDIIKVEVNN
+394 EVNN
-406 NLVQKKIHNV
+406 VLIQKKIHNV

-459 ITDMIQNDGFKPK
+459 ITDMIKNDGFKPK
-472 RSIIFASWSAGE
+472 RSIVFASWSAGE
-484 FGGVGATEWLEGY
+484 FGSVGATEWLEGY
-497 LTSLNSKMFSYIS
+497 LTSLSLKMFSYIS
-510 LDEIISGSESF
+510 LDEVISGFDSF
-521 KATASPLLYDLLES
+521 KATASPLLYELLES
-535 TMKQVSSPDATKS
+535 TMKQV
-548 LHEQFAGSNWEKSVM
+548 M
-563 EPMGLSHS
+563 
-571 VYPFQTFS
+571 Y
-579 GIPSLSFRFISSSNS
+579 
-594 YPYGTVEDTEQN
+594 
-606 LDRCTS
+606 
-612 YSTLKL
+612 LKL
-618 AKTAGEVVG
+618 QKGYREFTFCIF
-627 LVTLRLVHDHLL
+627 L
-639 KMNVAKYTSVIR
+639 
-651 NYVSQIRSKVESRQM
+651 SK

-681 AQGSYDRAASALVL
+681 AQGSYDRAASTLVS

-708 RILNN
+708 RIINN

-718 EGSLLSPYVSPRQ
+718 EGSLLSPYASLRES
-731 ILFRHILL
+731 LFRHILL
-739 GSGSHTLAAL
+739 GSGPHTLAAL

>member
-1 MHASQSPWVSK
+1 T
-12 QGRSLRALQVFEARM
+12 M

-77 VGENT
+77 VGENI
-82 NQLNR
+82 NQHNH
-87 PYYPSKMNQRS
+87 PYYPSKLNQRS
-98 PKTVCGFVIGILFL
+98 PKTVCGYVIGILFL
-112 FIIGYLIGYLS
+112 FVIGFLIGYLS

-129 TEIKSDCPVVNEIAP
+129 TEIKSDCPVFNEIAP
-144 VKAEPVYSLDWSD
+144 VKAEAVYSLDWSD

-171 NSNFKEFSST
+171 NSNLKEFSSA

-187 PGDEALAN
+187 IGDEALAN
-195 KIIGKFKTFGMST
+195 KIMGKFKTFGMST
-208 WNDEHYVK
+208 WTDEHYVN

-225 KVLFRGNVVGTTEGY
+225 QVLFRGNVVGTTEGY
-240 LSYSAVKTVQGAAL
+240 LAYSALKTVQVTL

-269 INVDVNGKVVL
+269 QNVDINGKVVL
-280 VRAGLINFAEK
+280 VRAGLLSFAEK

-304 IYPDPVNYSIKDNTA
+304 IYPDPVNYNIKEDTA

-361 ISQATEIMS
+361 IRQATEIMRCS
-370 QLEGRSSPNG
+370 FKKNFILKNVNV
-380 WSDGMLSGTMYNLG
+380 NLN
-394 GDGDIIKVEVNN
+394 V
-406 NLVQKKIHNV
+406 LVQKKIHNV
-416 FGVIKGYMDADRYMV
+416 FGVIKGYTDTDRYMV

-438 WGPGFARS
+438 WGPGYARS

-459 ITDMIQNDGFKPK
+459 VTDMIKNDGFKPK

-484 FGGVGATEWLEGY
+484 FGSVGATEWLEGY
-497 LTSLNSKMFSYIS
+497 LTSLNLKMFSYVS
-510 LDEIISGSESF
+510 LDEVISGFDTF
-521 KATASPLLYDLLES
+521 KAAASPLLYELLES
-535 TMKQVSSPDATKS
+535 TMKQ
-548 LHEQFAGSNWEKSVM
+548 
-563 EPMGLSHS
+563 
-571 VYPFQTFS
+571 
-579 GIPSLSFRFISSSNS
+579 
-594 YPYGTVEDTEQN
+594 
-606 LDRCTS
+606 
-612 YSTLKL
+612 
-618 AKTAGEVVG
+618 
-627 LVTLRLVHDHLL
+627 
-639 KMNVAKYTSVIR
+639 
-651 NYVSQIRSKVESRQM
+651 

-681 AQGSYDRAASALVL
+681 AHGSYDRAASALVS

-700 DLEDMEQC
+700 DLDDMEQC
-708 RILNN
+708 RIINN

-718 EGSLLSPYVSPRQ
+718 EGSFLSPYVSPRES
-731 ILFRHILL
+731 LFRHILL

-758 GLESADIDQ
+758 GLKSADIDQ

>member
-1 MHASQSPWVSK
+1 
-12 QGRSLRALQVFEARM
+12 M

-77 VGENT
+77 VGENK
-82 NQLNR
+82 NQHNR

-98 PKTVCGFVIGILFL
+98 PKTVCGFVIAILFL

-129 TEIKSDCPVVNEIAP
+129 TEIKPDCPVFSEIAP
-144 VKAEPVYSLDWSD
+144 VKADAVYSLDWSD
-157 LRALLKKKLTTDNI
+157 LRALLKKKLTTNNI
-171 NSNFKEFSST
+171 NSNFKEFSSA

-187 PGDEALAN
+187 TGDEALAN

-208 WNDEHYVK
+208 WTDEQYVK
-216 VHEPGSSNN
+216 IHEPGSSNN
-225 KVLFRGNVVGTTEGY
+225 RVLFRGNVVGTTEGY
-240 LSYSAVKTVQGAAL
+240 LAYSAVKEVQGAAL

-269 INVDVNGKVVL
+269 LNVDVNGKVVL
-280 VRAGLINFAEK
+280 VRAGLLSFAEK

-304 IYPDPVNYSIKDNTA
+304 IYPDPVNYSIRENTA

-329 DPYTPGFPSFNH
+329 DPYTPAFPSFNH
-341 TQFPPAQSSGLPS
+341 TQFPPAQSSGLPN

-361 ISQATEIMS
+361 IRQATEIMS
-370 QLEGRSSPNG
+370 KLEGRSSPNG

-394 GDGDIIKVEVNN
+394 GDNDIITVEVKN
-406 NLVQKKIHNV
+406 NLIQKKIHNV

-438 WGPGFARS
+438 WGAGFAKS
-446 TVGTSLLVELART
+446 TVGTSLMVELART
-459 ITDMIQNDGFKPK
+459 ITDMIRNDGFKPK

-484 FGGVGATEWLEGY
+484 FGSVGATEWLEGY
-497 LTSLNSKMFSYIS
+497 LSSLNLKMFSYIS

-571 VYPFQTFS
+571 AYPFQAFS
-579 GIPSLSFRFISSSNS
+579 GIPSLSFRFISSKS
-594 YPYGTVEDTEQN
+594 YPYGTVEDTEQT
-606 LDRCTS
+606 LDRYTS
-612 YSTLKL
+612 YSTLKI

-672 TVTMQWLLS
+672 TLTMQWLLS
-681 AQGSYDRAASALVL
+681 AQGSYDRAASALL
-695 AIRNS
+695 SAIRNS

-708 RILNN
+708 RIINN

-731 ILFRHILL
+731 SLFRHILL
-739 GSGSHTLAAL
+739 GSGPHTLAAL

>member
-1 MHASQSPWVSK
+1 
-12 QGRSLRALQVFEARM
+12 M

-77 VGENT
+77 VGENI
-82 NQLNR
+82 NQHNR
-87 PYYPSKMNQRS
+87 PYYPSKLNQRS

-129 TEIKSDCPVVNEIAP
+129 TEIKSNCPVFNEIAP
-144 VKAEPVYSLDWSD
+144 VRVETVYSLDWSD
-157 LRALLKKKLTTDNI
+157 LRALLKKKLTTSNI
-171 NSNFKEFSST
+171 NTSLKEFSSAN
-181 SHQAGS
+181 HQAGS
-187 PGDEALAN
+187 TEDEALAN
-195 KIIGKFKTFGMST
+195 KIMGKFKTFGMST
-208 WNDEHYVK
+208 WTDEHYVK
-216 VHEPGSSNN
+216 IHEPGSSNN
-225 KVLFRGNVVGTTEGY
+225 RVLFRGNIVGTTEGY
-240 LSYSAVKTVQGAAL
+240 LAYSAVKTVQGAAL
-254 YAHYGRAEDFRRLQE
+254 YAHYGRTEDFRRLRE
-269 INVDVNGKVVL
+269 LNIDVNGKAVL
-280 VRAGLINFAEK
+280 VRAGLLSFSEK

-304 IYPDPVNYSIKDNTA
+304 IYPDPVNYNIKDDTA

-329 DPYTPGFPSFNH
+329 DPFTPGFPSFNH

-361 ISQATEIMS
+361 IKQATEIMS
-370 QLEGRSSPNG
+370 KLGGQTSPDG
-380 WSDGMLSGTMYNLG
+380 WSDGMLRGTMYSLG
-394 GDGDIIKVEVNN
+394 DDGDIITVEVNN
-406 NLVQKKIHNV
+406 VLIQKKIHNV

-459 ITDMIQNDGFKPK
+459 ITDMIKNDGFKPK
-472 RSIIFASWSAGE
+472 RSIVFASWSAGE
-484 FGGVGATEWLEGY
+484 FGSVGATEWLEGY
-497 LTSLNSKMFSYIS
+497 LTSLSLKMFSYIS
-510 LDEIISGSESF
+510 LDEVISGFDSF
-521 KATASPLLYDLLES
+521 KATASPLLYELLES
-535 TMKQVSSPDATKS
+535 TMKQVMYLKYVADVFQSTKS
-548 LHEQFAGSNWEKSVM
+548 
-563 EPMGLSHS
+563 
-571 VYPFQTFS
+571 YPF
-579 GIPSLSFRFISSSNS
+579 
-594 YPYGTVEDTEQN
+594 GTIEDTDQN
-606 LDRCTS
+606 LELYTF
-612 YSTLKL
+612 YNTLKL

-639 KMNVAKYTSVIR
+639 KLNVAKYTSVIR
-651 NYVSQIRSKVESRQM
+651 NYVSQIRSKVESCQM
-666 SGRLPS
+666 
-672 TVTMQWLLS
+672 WLLS
-681 AQGSYDRAASALVL
+681 AQGSYDRAASTLVS

-708 RILNN
+708 RIINN

-718 EGSLLSPYVSPRQ
+718 EGSLLSPYASLRES
-731 ILFRHILL
+731 LFRHILL
-739 GSGSHTLAAL
+739 GSGPHTLAAL

>member
-1 MHASQSPWVSK
+1 
-12 QGRSLRALQVFEARM
+12 M

-77 VGENT
+77 VGENI
-82 NQLNR
+82 NQHNH
-87 PYYPSKMNQRS
+87 PYYPSKLNQRS
-98 PKTVCGFVIGILFL
+98 PKTVCGYVIGILFL
-112 FIIGYLIGYLS
+112 FVIGYLIGYLS

-129 TEIKSDCPVVNEIAP
+129 TEIKSDCPVFNEIAP
-144 VKAEPVYSLDWSD
+144 VKAEAVYSLDWSD

-171 NSNFKEFSST
+171 NSNLNA

-187 PGDEALAN
+187 TGDEALAN
-195 KIIGKFKTFGMST
+195 KIMGKFKTFGMST
-208 WNDEHYVK
+208 WTDEHYVN

-225 KVLFRGNVVGTTEGY
+225 QVLFRGNVVGTTEGY
-240 LSYSAVKTVQGAAL
+240 LAYSALKTVQGAAL

-269 INVDVNGKVVL
+269 QNVDINGKVVL
-280 VRAGLINFAEK
+280 VRAGLLSYAEK

-296 SLNASAVL
+296 SLDASAVL
-304 IYPDPVNYSIKDNTA
+304 IYPDPVNYNIKEDTA

-361 ISQATEIMS
+361 IRQATEIMS
-370 QLEGRSSPNG
+370 
-380 WSDGMLSGTMYNLG
+380 DGMLRDTMYKLG
-394 GDGDIIKVEVNN
+394 DDGDNITVEVKNV
-406 NLVQKKIHNV
+406 LIQKKIHNV
-416 FGVIKGYMDADRYMV
+416 FGVIKGYMDTDRYMV

-438 WGPGFARS
+438 WGPGYARS

-459 ITDMIQNDGFKPK
+459 VTDMIKNDGFKPK

-484 FGGVGATEWLEGY
+484 FGSVGATEWLEGY
-497 LTSLNSKMFSYIS
+497 LTSLNLKMFSYVS
-510 LDEIISGSESF
+510 LDEVISGFDTF
-521 KATASPLLYDLLES
+521 KAAASPLLYELLES
-535 TMKQVSSPDATKS
+535 TMKQVLYHKQYPYKK
-548 LHEQFAGSNWEKSVM
+548 HYFFFPHRM

-571 VYPFQTFS
+571 AYPFQTFS
-579 GIPSLSFRFISSSNS
+579 GIPSLSFRFASSTKS
-594 YPYGTVEDTEQN
+594 YPFGTIEDTDQN
-606 LDRCTS
+606 LERYTS
-612 YSTLKL
+612 YNTLKL

-639 KMNVAKYTSVIR
+639 KLNVAKYTSVIR

-681 AQGSYDRAASALVL
+681 AQGSYDRAASALVS

-700 DLEDMEQC
+700 DLDDMEQC
-708 RILNN
+708 RTINN

-718 EGSLLSPYVSPRQ
+718 EGSFLSPYVSPRES
-731 ILFRHILL
+731 LFRHILL